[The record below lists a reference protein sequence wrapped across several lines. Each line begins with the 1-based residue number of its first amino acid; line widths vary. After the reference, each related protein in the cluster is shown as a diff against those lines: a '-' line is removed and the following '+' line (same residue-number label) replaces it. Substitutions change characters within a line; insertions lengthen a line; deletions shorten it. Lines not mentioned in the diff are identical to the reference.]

1 MKICISCS
9 MGGHLVEVL
18 QLKNVYKKYNYFYLT
33 FYKKGLVDEIKGEKI
48 YFVENP
54 GRNIIKLLKN
64 ILQTFFVLKKEK
76 PDIIISTGAGSA
88 VPSIIIGK
96 LLFNA
101 KIIFIESF
109 ARINTKSLSG
119 IIAYPFSDLF
129 LVQWKNMLKLYGKKA
144 LYRGAV
150 Y

>member
-1 MKICISCS
+1 

-96 LLFNA
+96 LLFNT

-119 IIAYPFSDLF
+119 IISYPFADLF
-129 LVQWKNMLKLYGKKA
+129 LVQWRNMLKLYGKKA

>member
-18 QLKNVYKKYNYFYLT
+18 QLKNVYNKYNYFYLT

-64 ILQTFFVLKKEK
+64 ILQTFFILKKER
-76 PDIIISTGAGSA
+76 PDVIISTGAGSA

-96 LLFNA
+96 LLFNT

-119 IIAYPFSDLF
+119 IISYPFADLF
-129 LVQWKNMLKLYGKKA
+129 LVQWRNMLKLYGKKA

>member
-54 GRNIIKLLKN
+54 GRSIIKLLKN
-64 ILQTFFVLKKEK
+64 IIQTFFVLKKEK

-119 IIAYPFSDLF
+119 IISYPFSDLF
-129 LVQWKNMLKLYGKKA
+129 LVQWRNMLKLYGKKA

>member
-1 MKICISCS
+1 

-18 QLKNVYKKYNYFYLT
+18 QLKNVYNKYNYFYLT

-64 ILQTFFVLKKEK
+64 ILQTFFILKKER
-76 PDIIISTGAGSA
+76 PDVIISTGAGSA

-96 LLFNA
+96 LLFNT

-119 IIAYPFSDLF
+119 IISYPFADLF
-129 LVQWKNMLKLYGKKA
+129 LVQWRNMLKLYGKKA

>member
-96 LLFNA
+96 LLFNT

-119 IIAYPFSDLF
+119 IISYPFADLF
-129 LVQWKNMLKLYGKKA
+129 LVQWRNMLKLYGKKA